1 MQPVR
6 DWKEAGDAA
15 VAGFARARDGG
26 GSSSGYATAEV
37 TNVGSGREPCRQ
49 QRTLRRDPNVMIC
62 KKSD

>member
-6 DWKEAGDAA
+6 DWKEAGDDA

-37 TNVGSGREPCRQ
+37 TNVWPLACPVADNGHSVASP
-49 QRTLRRDPNVMIC
+49 M
-62 KKSD
+62 